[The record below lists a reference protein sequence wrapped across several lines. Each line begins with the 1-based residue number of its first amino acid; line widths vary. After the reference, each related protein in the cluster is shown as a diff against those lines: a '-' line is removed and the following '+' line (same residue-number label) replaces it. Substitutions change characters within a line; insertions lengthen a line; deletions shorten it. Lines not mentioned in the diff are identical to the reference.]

1 MGISHPTESTVL
13 EALEPIQ
20 AMQEQGICTSFP
32 LTAKTV
38 RSAAE
43 ELLLSSQ
50 WGLGFRGKNTSSSSS
65 LSFSGSLQITF
76 RYAETLGMGQV

>member
-1 MGISHPTESTVL
+1 MGIFHPTESTVL

-20 AMQEQGICTSFP
+20 AMQEQVTCTSFP

-50 WGLGFRGKNTSSSSS
+50 WGLGFWDKKSSSSS
-65 LSFSGSLQITF
+65 LSFSGSFQITF